1 MPNYFL
7 TFRGHPSEP
16 QVMEDFLTIFLK
28 TIQKKSRY
36 AWSIEWDD
44 TPQRHIHVLLCDVND
59 NSKIKQLFNTK
70 QYKLFQEYLKDKE
83 TNWLPDTDNKGFFHY
98 LTINDEDPKN
108 TEYYLGYT
116 NKHNNRRRDQ
126 KEFTQQEIT
135 DAVKH
140 YHTIQRLEKRPQ
152 KTEKFILMTNKN
164 IYQNIISFVENEEN
178 ETSYDDRYL
187 KYKTLKAGY
196 FYSQVSDK
204 VEAKVFQELRIM
216 NNQEWKND
224 KEIL

>member
-44 TPQRHIHVLLCDVND
+44 TPQKHIHVLLCNVND
-59 NSKIKQLFNTK
+59 ISKIKQLFNTK
-70 QYKLFQEYLKDKE
+70 MYKMFQTYLKDKE
-83 TNWLPDTDNKGFFHY
+83 TNWLSDKDNQGFFHY
-98 LTINDEDPKN
+98 LTINDNDPKN

-116 NKHNNRRRDQ
+116 NKHNNRRRYQ

-140 YHTIQRLEKRPQ
+140 YHMIQQLDESKP
-152 KTEKFILMTNKN
+152 KIKNNITMITNKN
-164 IYQNIISFVENEEN
+164 IYQNIISFVEDPKN

-187 KYKTLKAGY
+187 KYKTIKAGY

-204 VEAKVFQELRIM
+204 TEAKVFQELRIM

-224 KEIL
+224 